1 MELAEQVIDPEENE
15 AFSYKK
21 ETVYDVTNSSGE
33 GIITLPNSSS
43 EIPTSGAEIRSRM
56 ESTAPI
62 LYGRF

>member
-33 GIITLPNSSS
+33 GIITFAKQFVGNSYVWGGNSLTNG
-43 EIPTSGAEIRSRM
+43 ID
-56 ESTAPI
+56 
-62 LYGRF
+62 